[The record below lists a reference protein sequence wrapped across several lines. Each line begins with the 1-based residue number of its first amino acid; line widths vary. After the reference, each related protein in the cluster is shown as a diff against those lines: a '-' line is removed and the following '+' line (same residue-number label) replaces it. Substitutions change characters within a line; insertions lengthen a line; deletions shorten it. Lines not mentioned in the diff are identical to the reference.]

1 MNDLSFNELQMHDK
15 KVLVDD
21 FSEELCSIE
30 FYDHR
35 IYLYS
40 LNALLI
46 EAWHNIETREIEQI
60 RTIEY
65 GDLDKYLSRITM
77 ASLLAK
83 MHA

>member
-1 MNDLSFNELQMHDK
+1 MNDLSFNELTMHDK

-40 LNALLI
+40 LNSLMI
-46 EAWHNIETREIEQI
+46 EAWHNLETKEIERI
-60 RTIEY
+60 ITIEY
-65 GDLDKYLSRITM
+65 GDLDKYLSRITV

-83 MHA
+83 THA